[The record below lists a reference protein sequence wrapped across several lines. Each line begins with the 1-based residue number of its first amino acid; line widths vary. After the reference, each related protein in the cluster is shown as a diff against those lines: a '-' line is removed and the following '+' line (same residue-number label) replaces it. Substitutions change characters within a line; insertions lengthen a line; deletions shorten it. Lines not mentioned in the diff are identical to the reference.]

1 LNAVTAGLEDGPA
14 VVLLHGF
21 PEFWYGW
28 RRQIG
33 ALADAGFRVI
43 VPDQRGYNES
53 SKPAD
58 IRDYRISELTAD
70 VLAIADQI
78 GREKIFLVGH
88 DWGAA
93 VAWNTAMRHPE
104 RVSKLAILNVPHP
117 AVMLRALRTKPRQM
131 LRSWYILFFQI
142 PGLPEFLL
150 SRKGFE
156 SCAEALEK
164 TSRAGTFLAED
175 LARYRSAWSKPGA
188 ITAMVNWYRS
198 LLRDMP
204 DPKSVAVRVKVP
216 TRILWGSK
224 DAFLLE
230 EMAAESLAYCESGE
244 LFDFPDATHW
254 VQHEEAPRVNQ
265 LLIEFFKTT

>member
-1 LNAVTAGLEDGPA
+1 MNAVTAGPDDGPA

-33 ALADAGFRVI
+33 PLADAGFRVI

-58 IRDYRISELTAD
+58 VRDYRIAELTAD

-78 GREKIFLVGH
+78 GRARIFLVGH

-93 VAWNTAMRHPE
+93 VAWNTSMRHPE
-104 RVSKLAILNVPHP
+104 RIAKLAILNVPHP

-142 PGLPEFLL
+142 ARLPEFLL
-150 SRKGFE
+150 SRNDFE
-156 SCAEALEK
+156 NCAQALER
-164 TSRAGTFLAED
+164 TSRRGTFSAED
-175 LARYRSAWSKPGA
+175 LARYRQAWSKPGA
-188 ITAMVNWYRS
+188 ITAMVNWYRA

-204 DPKSVAVRVKVP
+204 DPRSVEVRVKVP
-216 TRILWGSK
+216 TRILWGAK
-224 DAFLLE
+224 DAFLLH
-230 EMAAESLAYCESGE
+230 EMAAESLAYCHSGE
-244 LFDFPDATHW
+244 LFEFPDATHW
-254 VQHEEAPRVNQ
+254 VQHEEAERVNE
-265 LLIEFFKTT
+265 LLIEFFK